1 MSSFAPRR
9 ARQQPTNKGN
19 TEFLPHHQTAHDRR
33 RNHNQ
38 HPFQRISLRLHM
50 TFVPNDHLR
59 ELPNRRDGIEILRD
73 GLNLPQIH
81 KAPVDDIN
89 RLTKVPHRQIDG
101 DVIQRTQRR
110 LPSYPSFPLSLP
122 THLHLDILR
131 REIQLRQLH
140 VVVARGPFVIRQQPR
155 HFRKQHIPE
164 KKIRNRP
171 LRQRCMKLLSTDLLW
186 W

>member
-1 MSSFAPRR
+1 
-9 ARQQPTNKGN
+9 
-19 TEFLPHHQTAHDRR
+19 
-33 RNHNQ
+33 
-38 HPFQRISLRLHM
+38 M

-122 THLHLDILR
+122 TYCVGR
-131 REIQLRQLH
+131 YNS
-140 VVVARGPFVIRQQPR
+140 VS
-155 HFRKQHIPE
+155 
-164 KKIRNRP
+164 
-171 LRQRCMKLLSTDLLW
+171 CMS
-186 W
+186 